1 MCAKSLKGKI
11 MAINFS
17 SAQLNLS
24 SSGAFLKSHR
34 RCVSQ
39 KIPISLHQSKLLC
52 SKMIF
57 FSNFTSIA
65 FLKYHYIA
73 TFIGFR
79 EESWQWLSVL
89 LNWESHQ
96 WLKVINAIA
105 VILSNVIRRFAITSL
120 YISLHYINHS
130 CHVQKYHQAI
140 NSVSSLT
147 LSSTQ
152 YTVSSGICRE
162 RLRQNDKVDQKK
174 PKPKLMQNCRG
185 LQKKCQGLRK
195 VRSPICQNQ

>member
-73 TFIGFR
+73 TFICFK

-130 CHVQKYHQAI
+130 SHVQKYHQAI

>member
-52 SKMIF
+52 SKIIF

-120 YISLHYINHS
+120 YITSTIAVMFRNII
-130 CHVQKYHQAI
+130 KR
-140 NSVSSLT
+140 LT
-147 LSSTQ
+147 LSHHWRFHLHSTHQ
-152 YTVSSGICRE
+152 S
-162 RLRQNDKVDQKK
+162 LRAFAEKGCDRMIK
-174 PKPKLMQNCRG
+174 
-185 LQKKCQGLRK
+185 
-195 VRSPICQNQ
+195 

>member
-105 VILSNVIRRFAITSL
+105 VILSNVIKQSRDSILSLWYFCPSKRPLSMTLHVFPKKMKQMLNSYSGRWGHRLPRF
-120 YISLHYINHS
+120 
-130 CHVQKYHQAI
+130 
-140 NSVSSLT
+140 
-147 LSSTQ
+147 
-152 YTVSSGICRE
+152 
-162 RLRQNDKVDQKK
+162 
-174 PKPKLMQNCRG
+174 
-185 LQKKCQGLRK
+185 
-195 VRSPICQNQ
+195 

>member
-52 SKMIF
+52 SKIIF
-57 FSNFTSIA
+57 FSNFTSIT

-73 TFIGFR
+73 TFICFR

-120 YISLHYINHS
+120 YKSTFHYITSTIAVMFRNII
-130 CHVQKYHQAI
+130 KL
-140 NSVSSLT
+140 LT
-147 LSSTQ
+147 LSHHWHFHLHSIQ
-152 YTVSSGICRE
+152 S
-162 RLRQNDKVDQKK
+162 
-174 PKPKLMQNCRG
+174 
-185 LQKKCQGLRK
+185 LQAFAEQGCDRMIK
-195 VRSPICQNQ
+195 